1 MVSSLNEQKYYN
13 YKVQSQRLK
22 KAMDNGFLLEAI
34 FIEYAMIEDRAEAVL
49 RYENNTINSKHHV
62 TINRKL
68 NKIKMLLT
76 NKNSL
81 ISRYFSSELIDEVI
95 EWKDKRNPMIHA
107 MMKQSLST
115 EGLRELAEEGLALTK
130 TMNRLSTNYKRAVER
145 QKNKEESK

>member
-22 KAMDNGFLLEAI
+22 KAMDNGFLIEAI

-130 TMNRLSTNYKRAVER
+130 TMNRLSTNY
-145 QKNKEESK
+145 